1 MSHRIDPTWWPRLE
15 SLNYYYYYY
24 STRSTISPF
33 TVLSLGGAAVDIIV
47 GASICNL
54 CFLLT
59 CPLFIPLSLAGR
71 LFTLFF
77 FALNQRALL
86 FAESVLQFS
95 SWLPGQQQQ
104 LNKIQMAGNGMNYLI
119 AKRRMDSFVHLT
131 VEVDCKRRRD
141 ILQIS

>member
-15 SLNYYYYYY
+15 SLNYYY
-24 STRSTISPF
+24 STTRSTISPF
-33 TVLSLGGAAVDIIV
+33 TVLSLGG
-47 GASICNL
+47 GGWGYYCGCNL

-59 CPLFIPLSLAGR
+59 CPLFIPLSLAGC
-71 LFTLFF
+71 LFTLLF
-77 FALNQRALL
+77 FALNQRALQ

-141 ILQIS
+141 IFQIP